1 LEKYSVADYWYDIR
15 LPKDRIEV
23 LKDAVLA
30 DFEGRHAQGEAEV
43 TSQRKRLSRL
53 ERERARLRV
62 PTTTTR

>member
-1 LEKYSVADYWYDIR
+1 MADYWYDIR

-43 TSQRKRLSRL
+43 TSQRKRLPGWNVS
-53 ERERARLRV
+53 APRLRV